1 MLALLFCGLNYT
13 NIKRMTIV
21 NKCFTSADGVT
32 VLNSR
37 LTKRSTNEFYDE
49 IERCDW
55 LLGGTFDAND
65 VAKWKQ

>member
-1 MLALLFCGLNYT
+1 
-13 NIKRMTIV
+13 MTIV
-21 NKCFTSADGVT
+21 NKCLTSADGVTVLNIVNKCLTSADGVT

>member
-1 MLALLFCGLNYT
+1 
-13 NIKRMTIV
+13 MTIV